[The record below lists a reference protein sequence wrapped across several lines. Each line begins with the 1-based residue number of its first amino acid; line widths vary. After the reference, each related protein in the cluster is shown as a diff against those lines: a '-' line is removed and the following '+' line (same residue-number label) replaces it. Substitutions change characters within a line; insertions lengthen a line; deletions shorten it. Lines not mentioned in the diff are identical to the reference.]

1 MSKTKSGKHYL
12 KDLIAQVINDYAEHV
27 VLPNNWQ
34 TIMASPIIRSST
46 GFKNTTKK
54 KWTHC

>member
-27 VLPNNWQ
+27 RPAKQLADYYGYER
-34 TIMASPIIRSST
+34 ISS
-46 GFKNTTKK
+46 FRRQLIA
-54 KWTHC
+54 